1 MARSTPAVRDETLH
15 DGATTLPLGT
25 AAWWKWLGCHALFRF
40 EDGGASFTARRERRS
55 GGDYWYA
62 YRRRNGRLHNA
73 YLGRD
78 ADLTLERLREVA
90 RQLAESSI
98 GHAPQPDDTLVGKV
112 AAPTVA
118 PGSVARARLLAQ
130 LDAIPST
137 LLTIVAA
144 PAGYGKTTLLAQ
156 WVTRH
161 HAAHAQTSIAWLSLD
176 ESDNDPARFARHLVA
191 ALTQAGVP
199 MADVRRSIADLRRA
213 LVVTTVRRPLILVLD
228 DYHAITSEGIHAAL
242 AEVIAAAPSGLHLV
256 LASRSTPPFPL
267 ARLRARGELLEIG
280 TGDLRF
286 TTDETGALLAQRHG
300 VALAPAA
307 LAALDARA
315 EGWAA
320 ALQLAARSLQGRD
333 AAGHG
338 AFIAAFGGEQR
349 MIEDYLVAEV
359 LDRLPEISRRFL
371 LATSVADRLCADLA
385 GALTGLG
392 PQTASAL
399 LRDLERSV
407 LLVQPLD
414 ERRQWYRYHPLLAD
428 CLRARL
434 RHEHPDELPRLHRA
448 AARWCAAHG
457 LLPEAARH
465 AAAAGDHDYLV
476 ELIVRN
482 VERLMGQGE
491 IATIRAWLDYLP
503 TQTVSEQPELLLWS
517 AWTRIM
523 GGDLDA
529 VEPLLLTLEAR
540 IDDLEG
546 RIRAE
551 LPVPTYARQFR
562 RHALL
567 GQADT
572 MRAML
577 ARRRGDFAAAV
588 TFAQRALRQI
598 PADVVISGVV
608 SLQLGQVQ
616 LRCGDIVA
624 AETAVV
630 ASLANAERTGHT
642 LLRVGALTA
651 LARVRLAQGAR
662 SEARVLIRRARQAAE
677 ATGSAYL
684 GTMIGPDLADTGDH
698 DDELALLE
706 PLSPRERDVL
716 RLLSQG
722 LTNRAIAGRLHVAP
736 DTIRWH
742 AKNIYSKLGA
752 TNRTQATALAQRFGL
767 LEPSSTAH

>member
-1 MARSTPAVRDETLH
+1 MARSTPVVRDETLR

-25 AAWWKWLGCHALFRF
+25 AAWPEWLACHALFRF
-40 EDGGASFTARRERRS
+40 EDSTDSFTARRERRS

-62 YRRRNGRLHNA
+62 YRRRAGRLRNA

-78 ADLTLERLREVA
+78 ADLTPERLRDVA
-90 RQLAESSI
+90 RQLAEFGDERAAQTDATFI
-98 GHAPQPDDTLVGKV
+98 GKV
-112 AAPTVA
+112 VAPTLA
-118 PGSVARARLLAQ
+118 PGSVARERLLAQ
-130 LDAIPST
+130 LDAIPT
-137 LLTIVAA
+137 FPLTVVTA

-156 WVTRH
+156 WVARR
-161 HAAHAQTSIAWLSLD
+161 HAAQPHLPLAWLSLD
-176 ESDNDPARFARHLVA
+176 ESDNDPARFARHLAVA
-191 ALTQAGVP
+191 LAQSGTTLRN
-199 MADVRRSIADLRRA
+199 VRRGIADLPQA
-213 LVVTTVRRPLILVLD
+213 LVAATAQQSLILVLD
-228 DYHAITSEGIHAAL
+228 DYHAITSESIHAAL
-242 AEVIAAAPSGLHLV
+242 AEIIAAAPTGLHLV
-256 LASRSTPPFPL
+256 LASRNAPPFPL

-280 TGDLRF
+280 AGDLRF
-286 TTDETGALLAQRHG
+286 TTGETGALLAQRHG
-300 VALAPAA
+300 LTLEPAA

-315 EGWAA
+315 EGWVA
-320 ALQLAARSLQGRD
+320 ALQLVARSLQGRD
-333 AAGHG
+333 ADEQG
-338 AFIAAFGGEQR
+338 AVITAFDGEQR
-349 MIEDYLVAEV
+349 VLEDYLVAEV
-359 LDRLPEISRRFL
+359 LDRLPEIPRRFL
-371 LATSVADRLCADLA
+371 LATAVAGRLCADLA

-392 PQTASAL
+392 SEAASAI

-434 RHEHPDELPRLHRA
+434 RQEHPGELSRLHRA
-448 AARWCAAHG
+448 AARWCAAHD

-465 AAAAGDHDYLV
+465 AAAAGDHDYLI

-491 IATIRAWLDYLP
+491 IATIRAWLDHLP
-503 TQTVSEQPELLLWS
+503 PRTVREQPELLLWS

-529 VEPLLLTLEAR
+529 VESLLQTMEAR
-540 IDDLEG
+540 IDELEE
-546 RIRAE
+546 RIRAD
-551 LPVPTYARQFR
+551 LPVPAYARQFR

-572 MRAML
+572 MRAMI
-577 ARRRGDFAAAV
+577 ARRRGDFGAAV

-598 PADVVISGVV
+598 PADIVISGVV

-616 LRCGDIVA
+616 LRCGDIAA
-624 AETAVV
+624 AETALT
-630 ASLANAERTGHT
+630 AALANAERTGHT

-662 SEARVLIRRARQAAE
+662 SEARALLRRARQAAE

-684 GTMIGPDLADTGDH
+684 GAMIGPDLADTGDH

-767 LEPSSTAH
+767 LEPASAAH